1 MPEFVW
7 RGTADLAKFTLLMV
21 DLNGRTFFKA
31 ATLKIKT
38 K

>member
-21 DLNGRTFFKA
+21 DFEWANIFQGGNFKN
-31 ATLKIKT
+31 
-38 K
+38 